1 MAVPENFLKWA
12 NQIYHCILLTLTLY
26 INVYNFILEKQ
37 QKSFAKEIYLYIFL
51 FTYTLNAPKIN
62 NLYMTKKSILKGK

>member
-1 MAVPENFLKWA
+1 M
-12 NQIYHCILLTLTLY
+12 
-26 INVYNFILEKQ
+26 INAYNFILEKQ
-37 QKSFAKEIYLYIFL
+37 QKYFAKEIYLYIFL